1 MTTSRDAID
10 ALAGLPAD
18 SVLRA
23 ARPTAREYA
32 QKSYEALLVAP
43 VEGTMPPGERLAIA
57 CFVAGLHR
65 DARAAAHYGSLLEAS
80 EAAPLAEAIAAAVA
94 AGATSGPYGAFP
106 AGPLVAE
113 GVAGMSFAADA
124 SVLGPRLAAA
134 FDYAHLLQF
143 HPRDAGRAA
152 IEKLVGA
159 GWSATDIVTL
169 SQLISFLS
177 FQIRAAYGLRAL
189 AAATQPEPRR

>member
-1 MTTSRDAID
+1 MTTSGDAID

-43 VEGTMPPGERLAIA
+43 AEGMMPLGERLAIA
-57 CFVAGLHR
+57 CFIAGLHR
-65 DARAAAHYGSLLEAS
+65 DARAAAHYGRLLEAS
-80 EAAPLAEAIAAAVA
+80 EGARLAEAIAAAVA

-106 AGPLVAE
+106 AGPLAAE
-113 GVAGMSFAADA
+113 SVAGLSFAADA

-143 HPRDAGRAA
+143 HPRDACRAT
-152 IEKLVGA
+152 IEKLVAA

-177 FQIRAAYGLRAL
+177 FQIRAAHGLRVL
-189 AAATQPEPRR
+189 AAAT